1 MKGRFTAEA
10 AADARAD
17 RAALRKLFPRGR
29 FALDSDGSC
38 IMVARQ
44 ARKRNWRLFLVSPG
58 KTVGLYYEQAKRPE
72 GLFRKLRPLTVKILD
87 GELDGV
93 LHLRWA
99 PELER
104 LLPEFS
110 KGLRKG
116 SKGPLCPPSGAP
128 GTPISPSPDPE
139 ATP

>member
-1 MKGRFTAEA
+1 MKVRFAAEA

-29 FALDSDGSC
+29 FTLDSDGSC
-38 IMVARQ
+38 ILVSRQ

-87 GELDGV
+87 GEVDGV
-93 LHLRWA
+93 LHLRWDLA
-99 PELER
+99 LAE

-110 KGLRKG
+110 KGLRRGRNAPCAALPGAQSERKG
-116 SKGPLCPPSGAP
+116 G
-128 GTPISPSPDPE
+128 I
-139 ATP
+139 